1 MYSAKGIAGQQPILQ
16 PHKTLYLGLSRQI
29 GSLIMSYHRND
40 TPQITGDHPC
50 HTNRHTKPHGL
61 SVDTG
66 PCGLT
71 STWRWMGCE
80 MDRPAKLETRLNRRL
95 HKLQAKM
102 CKNQAHS
109 WKHGVL
115 SLLSRSERDRRSQ
128 VVLSVVLSGTLMI
141 VISQVGNSGAGIA
154 DTRD

>member
-1 MYSAKGIAGQQPILQ
+1 
-16 PHKTLYLGLSRQI
+16 
-29 GSLIMSYHRND
+29 
-40 TPQITGDHPC
+40 
-50 HTNRHTKPHGL
+50 
-61 SVDTG
+61 
-66 PCGLT
+66 
-71 STWRWMGCE
+71 MGCE